1 MLAPIGNMLSPVF
14 FLLARSGCKRCAAIF
29 RLSDADRDRVL
40 TSAGLRLPTIVIG
53 VIPIIAVG
61 LDQLRILQARKL
73 AIVESEIASINNLLP
88 DKLALQR
95 AQR

>member
-1 MLAPIGNMLSPVF
+1 MS
-14 FLLARSGCKRCAAIF
+14 LLFKRQ
-29 RLSDADRDRVL
+29 R

-73 AIVESEIASINNLLP
+73 AIVVSEIASINNLLP
-88 DKLALQR
+88 DNRDKR
-95 AQR
+95 HSHDN